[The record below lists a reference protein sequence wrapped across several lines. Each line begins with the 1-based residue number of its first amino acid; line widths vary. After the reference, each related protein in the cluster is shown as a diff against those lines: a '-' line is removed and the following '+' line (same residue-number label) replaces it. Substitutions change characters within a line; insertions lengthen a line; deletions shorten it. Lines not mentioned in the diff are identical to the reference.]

1 MKLND
6 LTKKNDDKRI
16 EMFDYGSISDEQK
29 KALNECANFLSTK
42 HPDIAQTIRNKFYL
56 VEPKKVK
63 LETSNFLQLCK
74 AANINYSLQG
84 FTLTRDEKEEEIQ
97 YPIVSITE
105 DIRELERLLLF
116 IVKKYGLEIK

>member
-6 LTKKNDDKRI
+6 LTKKSEDKRI

-29 KALNECANFLSTK
+29 RALNECANFLSIK

-63 LETSNFLQLCK
+63 METSNFLQLCK
-74 AANINYSLQG
+74 EANINWSLQG

-116 IVKKYGLEIK
+116 IVKKYGLEDK